1 MSLATRAARRHPGV
15 AGLSARVLA
24 FWFGSLSLVNV
35 LAGSRYPASDLNI
48 WWIDLRFMP
57 EVAGQLLLLAVGGL
71 LVWHGLRAASGGW
84 RRTLS
89 LVAVAIAAIV
99 AFMNA
104 VMYYRI
110 WDTGA
115 IAPRSPVP
123 LSLLIAILLGLIWLS
138 IIRPAPSPPRRA
150 SYAAI
155 AAVSLAFVGGLP
167 LLQMAFF
174 GTTDYRRPADA
185 VVVFGAR
192 VRSDGAA
199 SLTLANRVRTAS
211 ELYREGLTETI
222 VMTGGIEPTGIDET
236 IVMRDLAVQL
246 GVPSEG
252 DHPRLRRRQHE
263 RECGEHGPHLPRQ
276 WTAPHPRGEPVLP
289 PAPDQARV
297 RASGVGRADGAGED
311 ELGSTDV
318 GDRGAR
324 DPGVL
329 ALLSPLGGCVA
340 VAQYGY
346 GGGGGGNA
354 YGSLRPRDWKKAQV
368 TARPKTNP
376 PTCAQ

>member
-1 MSLATRAARRHPGV
+1 MTGGGPVMMSLAMRATRAHQGVAIGGV
-15 AGLSARVLA
+15 AGFCARVLA

-35 LAGSRYPASDLNI
+35 MAGLRHPAFDPNI

-57 EVAGQLLLLAVGGL
+57 KLAGQLLLLAVGGL
-71 LVWHGLRAASGGW
+71 LVWHGLRPASGGW
-84 RRTLS
+84 RRALS
-89 LVAVAIAAIV
+89 LVAVGIAAIV
-99 AFMNA
+99 AFLNA
-104 VMYYRI
+104 IAYYRI

-138 IIRPAPSPPRRA
+138 IIRPAPSPSPRA

-155 AAVSLAFVGGLP
+155 VAVSFAFVGGLP

-211 ELYREGLTETI
+211 ELYREGLTDTI

-246 GVPSEG
+246 GVPNEAIILDPGG
-252 DHPRLRRRQHE
+252 DNTNASVANTVPFFRDNGLHRILAVSQFY
-263 RECGEHGPHLPRQ
+263 HLPRIKLAFARAGLDV
-276 WTAPHPRGEPVLP
+276 WTVPARTSLVPRTWAIVAREI
-289 PAPDQARV
+289 PAFWLYYL
-297 RASGVGRADGAGED
+297 RAV
-311 ELGSTDV
+311 
-318 GDRGAR
+318 
-324 DPGVL
+324 
-329 ALLSPLGGCVA
+329 VA
-340 VAQYGY
+340 
-346 GGGGGGNA
+346 
-354 YGSLRPRDWKKAQV
+354 
-368 TARPKTNP
+368 
-376 PTCAQ
+376 